1 MSVATEIGHWLIQE
15 WSHADQRRKAELSK
29 LAEQVKAV
37 QGHPH
42 AEAFPVGS
50 YQRQLAKRRE
60 RKLILAAKHAGF
72 QPSDEQIKELG
83 LHLAEHALGLSL

>member
-1 MSVATEIGHWLIQE
+1 MSAVDEIGHWLAQE
-15 WSHADQRRKAELSK
+15 WEHADKRRKAELSK

-60 RKLILAAKHAGF
+60 RRLIQAAKHAGF
-72 QPSDEQIKELG
+72 QPSNEQIKELG
-83 LHLAEHALGLSL
+83 LHIAEHALGISL

>member
-1 MSVATEIGHWLIQE
+1 MSAVDEIRGWLVQE
-15 WSHADQRRKAELSK
+15 WSGADKRRKAELSK
-29 LAEQVKAV
+29 LAEQLKKV

-42 AEAFPVGS
+42 ADAFPVGS
-50 YQRQLAKRRE
+50 YQRQLARVRE

-72 QPSDEQIKELG
+72 QPSDEQLKELG